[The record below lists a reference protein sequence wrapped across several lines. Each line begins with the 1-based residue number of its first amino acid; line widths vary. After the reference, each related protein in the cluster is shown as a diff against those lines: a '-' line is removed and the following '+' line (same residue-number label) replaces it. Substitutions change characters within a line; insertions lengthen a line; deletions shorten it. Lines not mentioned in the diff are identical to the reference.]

1 MYKGDIA
8 GFPEEVV
15 EKMLEHQEKQGFK
28 RDFKVFEQDDHAPAS
43 RKGFTWENTVEG
55 KAFWSQVIEDHN
67 FDLFFRRYPKDN
79 YRKNDYPKVMIVSD
93 EPITETNKGVKRV
106 VFMKK
111 NGRYLAWVDAT
122 TFEKAEQTIKITYW
136 NYAKDIESSDIVELT
151 FEDISK
157 GKGVGIDPKLIRI
170 KEQQ

>member
-28 RDFKVFEQDDHAPAS
+28 RDFKVFENDDHTPAS

-67 FDLFFRRYPKDN
+67 FDLFFKRYP
-79 YRKNDYPKVMIVSD
+79 KNDYPKVMMVSTY
-93 EPITETNKGVKRV
+93 PITDDNKGIKRV
-106 VFMKK
+106 VFMEK
-111 NGRYLAWVDAT
+111 NGKYLAWMHAT
-122 TFEKAEQTIKITYW
+122 TLEEAKEETGTTAW
-136 NYAKDIESSDIVELT
+136 RYAKDIESSNIIELT

-157 GKGVGIDPKLIRI
+157 GKGVGIDPRLIRI